1 MELVGNTQDR
11 TPGGSFQQR
20 RSPGVRS
27 VKNDYAVL
35 PITPDTT
42 VTATVLGTSR
52 EGNDRAG
59 EQSGSGRGAPQLV
72 SDVTGNKG
80 VN

>member
-52 EGNDRAG
+52 
-59 EQSGSGRGAPQLV
+59 GAPQLV